1 MNGYRKC
8 FIDTMEYYSAMRK
21 KAYLLFDT
29 PRIGLKGIMLSEIC
43 QREKDKYFMTSL
55 ICGNLKKK
63 NLRQEEE
70 TSGCQR
76 RGWAADEIGGEGG

>member
-1 MNGYRKC
+1 
-8 FIDTMEYYSAMRK
+8 MEYYSAMRK

-63 NLRQEEE
+63 NLR
-70 TSGCQR
+70 
-76 RGWAADEIGGEGG
+76 

>member
-1 MNGYRKC
+1 MNRYRKG

-21 KAYLLFDT
+21 KAHLLFDT

-43 QREKDKYFMTSL
+43 QREKDKYFLTSL

-63 NLRQEEE
+63 KKTQ
-70 TSGCQR
+70 
-76 RGWAADEIGGEGG
+76 IGKRD

>member
-1 MNGYRKC
+1 MNRYRKG

-21 KAYLLFDT
+21 KAHLLFDT

-43 QREKDKYFMTSL
+43 QREKDKYFLTSL

-63 NLRQEEE
+63 KKNWYR
-70 TSGCQR
+70 
-76 RGWAADEIGGEGG
+76 